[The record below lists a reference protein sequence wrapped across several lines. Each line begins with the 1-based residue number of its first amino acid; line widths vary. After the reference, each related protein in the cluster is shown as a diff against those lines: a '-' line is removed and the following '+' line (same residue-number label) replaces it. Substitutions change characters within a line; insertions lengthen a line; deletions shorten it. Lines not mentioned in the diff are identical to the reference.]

1 MERKHIKYAFIGALL
16 IISGVVFAF
25 FSHGISFLVS
35 HEQNKFLEE
44 RNIQM
49 ERFEVMMDDGVH
61 IKGLSYVNESQLEL
75 KDKSVP
81 TILLIHGINGRKENF
96 KNKIFNLV
104 HRGYAV
110 FSVEQR
116 GHGESEGLSG
126 FIGKEPYDMIEVI
139 NYISE
144 NYPFADTSKLGLLC
158 FSFGGG
164 IGLVLQALDERVH
177 CAVVYHPLSSL
188 EHITDEIPFETLIG
202 RTRAIEDLNVID
214 DAFKVCT
221 PENTLNTL
229 LIQGSADKII
239 NPQDTYDLY
248 AQLNGASRTDVS
260 LEVREGVSHPQNEQ
274 DKTSFKHALLW
285 FEHYYHDPSLDIDNR
300 QVEINKILLI
310 EYDWLESP
318 FPDALILLAAF
329 SMFLGLSIILLPI
342 FIWPLYFK
350 HYSSLEKVQK
360 SYDIDEVE
368 ERYDYTKLFTS
379 SVSYNRML
387 FLRSFLYVLGTIIGV
402 SLCVTFD
409 WGILY
414 GYFIFIPLMTLVFMA
429 FVPKAEH
436 PQWKY
441 EWKHEWNDW
450 YRNHII
456 VIAISVQ
463 TIIIPIVMY
472 LFIFNNNAFLMRT
485 APIPWFTSTTIIYF
499 MIAASLILSDSML
512 IRGWKFKHT
521 AFLAVL
527 RPITLLIFNA
537 FIPMPIFADYGGLF
551 LTILFMATIGLA
563 VWGLINLFDSIAR
576 TYKSRVTAVM
586 IFLLPLDIM
595 LIHWFFRIV

>member
-1 MERKHIKYAFIGALL
+1 MERKQIKYAFIGALL
-16 IISGVVFAF
+16 IIGSMTFAS

-35 HEQNKFLEE
+35 HEQNNFLEE
-44 RNIQM
+44 RDIHL
-49 ERFEVMMDDGVH
+49 ERFEVMMDDGIH
-61 IKGLSYVNESQLEL
+61 IRGLAYVNGTQLDL
-75 KDKSVP
+75 QDKSVP

-96 KNKIFNLV
+96 KFKIFNLV

-116 GHGESEGLSG
+116 GHGESEGISG

-139 NYISE
+139 NHISE
-144 NYPFADTSKLGLLC
+144 NYQFADTSKLGLLC

-164 IGLVLQALDERVH
+164 IGLVLQAFDERVH

-188 EHITDEIPFETLIG
+188 EHITDEIPFETLVG
-202 RTRAIEDLNVID
+202 RTRAIEDLNEID

-229 LIQGSADKII
+229 LIQGSADTII
-239 NPQDTYDLY
+239 NPQDTNDLY
-248 AQLNGASRTDVS
+248 AQLNGANRNDVG
-260 LEVREGVSHPQNEQ
+260 LEIREGVGHPENEQ

-285 FEHYYHDPSLDIDNR
+285 FEHYYHDPSLDVVNR
-300 QVEINKILLI
+300 QEEINKILLI
-310 EYDWLESP
+310 DYNWPESP
-318 FPDALILLAAF
+318 FPDALILTSAF
-329 SMFLGLSIILLPI
+329 FMFLGLSILLLPI
-342 FIWPLYFK
+342 FIWPLYYK
-350 HYSSLEKVQK
+350 HYINLEKVQK
-360 SYDIDEVE
+360 SYDLDEAE

-379 SVSYNRML
+379 SVSYNRMI

-402 SLCVTFD
+402 ILCLSFD

-414 GYFIFIPLMTLVFMA
+414 GYFIFIPLMTLVLMA

-436 PQWKY
+436 PRWKY

-463 TIIIPIVMY
+463 TMIIPIVMY
-472 LFIFNNNAFLMRT
+472 VFIFNNNAFMMRT
-485 APIPWFTSTTIIYF
+485 APIPWFTLTAIIYF
-499 MIAASLILSDSML
+499 LIPASLILSDSML

-527 RPITLLIFNA
+527 RPATLLIFNA
-537 FIPMPIFADYGGLF
+537 FTPMPIFANYGGLF
-551 LTILFMATIGLA
+551 LTILFMGTIGLIT
-563 VWGLINLFDSIAR
+563 WGVINLFDSVAR
-576 TYKSRVTAVM
+576 TYKSRVTAAM
-586 IFLLPLDIM
+586 IVIGPGVIM
-595 LIHWFFRIV
+595 ILHWFFRIV